1 MMINLIHNHIEN
13 DEFIDGSRV
22 QGFQSLTHDCHVLS
36 GRWSIYQGEK
46 GTINTWNNDRQFGF
60 VPRAESHG
68 TGFQETAIDRGWG
81 WRLIIDWKLYLI
93 IGIYIMFF
101 LLIDYWL
108 LMIGLFGF
116 RWLPVWKSQ
125 QNPSKSVAHFKCETT
140 APRLRFPAIAAVPC
154 PPKYISELRPV
165 EPCWTLN
172 PKPVALATYY
182 PSGKL
187 TKKTMERST
196 IFNG

>member
-1 MMINLIHNHIEN
+1 M
-13 DEFIDGSRV
+13 SRV
-22 QGFQSLTHDCHVLS
+22 QGFQNLTHDCHVLS
-36 GRWSIYQGEK
+36 GRWPIYQGEK

-60 VPRAESHG
+60 VPRRRKPRNWFPG
-68 TGFQETAIDRGWG
+68 NRNRQRLRLKIDYWLETI
-81 WRLIIDWKLYLI
+81 LEY
-93 IGIYIMFF
+93 YFF
-101 LLIDYWL
+101 WFIDYWL
-108 LMIGLFGF
+108 LMNGLFGF

-125 QNPSKSVAHFKCETT
+125 RNPSKSVAHFKCETT

-182 PSGKL
+182 PSGTLATNYGKSPFSMG
-187 TKKTMERST
+187 KST
-196 IFNG
+196 INHHFQ

>member
-1 MMINLIHNHIEN
+1 MAPECP
-13 DEFIDGSRV
+13 ESRV
-22 QGFQSLTHDCHVLS
+22 FKIWPMTVMSSPVVGRFTKVRKALLTHGTTTGSSVLS
-36 GRWSIYQGEK
+36 L
-46 GTINTWNNDRQFGF
+46 
-60 VPRAESHG
+60 VAESHG

-81 WRLIIDWKLYLI
+81 WRLIIDWKLYWNI
-93 IGIYIMFF
+93 IFF
-101 LLIDYWL
+101 WFIDYWL
-108 LMIGLFGF
+108 LMNGLFGF

-125 QNPSKSVAHFKCETT
+125 RNPSKSVAHFKCETT

-182 PSGKL
+182 PSGTLATNYGKSPFSMG
-187 TKKTMERST
+187 KST
-196 IFNG
+196 INHHFQ

>member
-1 MMINLIHNHIEN
+1 MEQRQAVRFCPSRRKPRNWFPGNRNRQRLRLK
-13 DEFIDGSRV
+13 IDYWLEII
-22 QGFQSLTHDCHVLS
+22 FDY
-36 GRWSIYQGEK
+36 WNIYY
-46 GTINTWNNDRQFGF
+46 
-60 VPRAESHG
+60 V
-68 TGFQETAIDRGWG
+68 
-81 WRLIIDWKLYLI
+81 
-93 IGIYIMFF
+93 F

>member
-1 MMINLIHNHIEN
+1 MGPECP
-13 DEFIDGSRV
+13 ESRV
-22 QGFQSLTHDCHVLS
+22 FKIWPMTVMSSPVVGRFTKVRKALLTHGTTTGSSVLS
-36 GRWSIYQGEK
+36 L
-46 GTINTWNNDRQFGF
+46 
-60 VPRAESHG
+60 VAESHG

-81 WRLIIDWKLYLI
+81 QIDYWLEIIFDYWNM
-93 IGIYIMFF
+93 MFI

-187 TKKTMERST
+187 TKNIKKLWKDPPIE
-196 IFNG
+196 NG